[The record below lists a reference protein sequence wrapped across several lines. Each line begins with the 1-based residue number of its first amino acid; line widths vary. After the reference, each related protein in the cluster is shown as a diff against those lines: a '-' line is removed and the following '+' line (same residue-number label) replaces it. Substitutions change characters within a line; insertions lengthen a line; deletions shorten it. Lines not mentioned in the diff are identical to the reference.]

1 MKSSSLDVENTK
13 DRIFNYFLD
22 INISLFPQIININK
36 SMDVTH
42 THCAGLDVHKKIV
55 VACCLIQVPSGKLKR
70 TVRSFE
76 TTTAQLLSLSDWLS
90 NQQVT
95 QIAMESTG
103 EYWKPIYNVL
113 ESNFEIMVVNAH
125 HLKNVPGRKTDVKD
139 AEWIADLLRHGLLTG
154 SFIPPLAQRDLRDL
168 TRQRITLVRERAR
181 VVNRLQKVLE
191 WAKIKLAS
199 VVTDITGVSAIKML
213 QAIVDGQTN
222 VEDLAKLAKGRLIHK
237 IAQLKEALSG
247 QVRSHHRF
255 LLQQHLNHIQF
266 LDQHINQFNQQ
277 IDQSIKEQ
285 NLNHDLPSPELESKS
300 KLSSSSKTKN
310 LALSWNQAVILAD
323 TIPGVA
329 QNTAELL
336 VAEIGTDMSRFPSA
350 SHLAKWARV
359 CPGNNESAGKKLSG
373 RTGRSNPWLRTAL
386 VQAANAAVRCK
397 NSYLRV
403 IYRRLAA
410 RRGRK
415 KALIAVAHRIVI
427 ALYHMFKKQ
436 EPYQDLGINY
446 LSNQSTKHSVKRLH
460 SQARK
465 LGYQLELT
473 PI

>member
-1 MKSSSLDVENTK
+1 
-13 DRIFNYFLD
+13 
-22 INISLFPQIININK
+22 
-36 SMDVTH
+36 MDVTH

-70 TVRSFE
+70 TVRSFG

-103 EYWKPIYNVL
+103 EYWKPIYNIL

-191 WAKIKLAS
+191 WANIKLAS
-199 VVTDITGVSAIKML
+199 VVTDITGVSAIKIL
-213 QAIVDGQTN
+213 KAIVDGQTN
-222 VEDLAKLAKGRLIHK
+222 AEDLAKLAKGRLIHK
-237 IAQLKEALSG
+237 IAQLKESLSG

-266 LDQHINQFNQQ
+266 LDQQINQFNQQ
-277 IDQSIKEQ
+277 IDESIKEQ
-285 NLNHDLPSPELESKS
+285 NLDHDLPSPQLESKS

-310 LALSWNQAVILAD
+310 LLLSWNQAVILAD

-397 NSYLRV
+397 SSYLRV

-473 PI
+473 PIS

>member
-13 DRIFNYFLD
+13 DRILNYFLD
-22 INISLFPQIININK
+22 INISLFSQIIDINK
-36 SMDVTH
+36 SMDVNH

-55 VACCLIQVPSGKLKR
+55 VACCLIQISSGKLKR
-70 TVRSFE
+70 TVHSFG
-76 TTTAQLLSLSDWLS
+76 TTTAQLLALSDWLS

-139 AEWIADLLRHGLLTG
+139 AEWIADLLRYGLLTG

-191 WAKIKLAS
+191 WANIKLAS
-199 VVTDITGVSAIKML
+199 VVTDMTGVSAIKML

-222 VEDLAKLAKGRLIHK
+222 AEDLAKLAKGRLIDK

-266 LDQHINQFNQQ
+266 LDQQINQFNQQ
-277 IDQSIKEQ
+277 IDESIKEQ
-285 NLNHDLPSPELESKS
+285 NLDYDLPSPELKS
-300 KLSSSSKTKN
+300 KYESFSFSISSSKM
-310 LALSWNQAVILAD
+310 
-323 TIPGVA
+323 G
-329 QNTAELL
+329 
-336 VAEIGTDMSRFPSA
+336 
-350 SHLAKWARV
+350 
-359 CPGNNESAGKKLSG
+359 
-373 RTGRSNPWLRTAL
+373 
-386 VQAANAAVRCK
+386 
-397 NSYLRV
+397 
-403 IYRRLAA
+403 
-410 RRGRK
+410 
-415 KALIAVAHRIVI
+415 
-427 ALYHMFKKQ
+427 
-436 EPYQDLGINY
+436 
-446 LSNQSTKHSVKRLH
+446 
-460 SQARK
+460 
-465 LGYQLELT
+465 
-473 PI
+473 